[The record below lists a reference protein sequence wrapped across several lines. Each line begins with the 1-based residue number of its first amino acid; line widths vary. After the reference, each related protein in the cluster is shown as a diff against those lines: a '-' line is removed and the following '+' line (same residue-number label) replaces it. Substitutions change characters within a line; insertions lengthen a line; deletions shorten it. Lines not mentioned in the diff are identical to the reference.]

1 MDIYEGDVVI
11 DSFLETI
18 DLDDSI
24 PIVLDIEEINASDL
38 CDFNLIEDDLF
49 DVLDMESIQL
59 PNIPTTLHINEQDK
73 YEVTETIPTFKRK
86 KIPPVRQSPRK
97 KVSTK
102 CDMCGKVFKRVQVY
116 QKHVSVCSLKTIRQ
130 KGKPI
135 SFLRGILTVIS

>member
-49 DVLDMESIQL
+49 DVLDMKSIQL
-59 PNIPTTLHINEQDK
+59 PNIPHNFT
-73 YEVTETIPTFKRK
+73 
-86 KIPPVRQSPRK
+86 
-97 KVSTK
+97 
-102 CDMCGKVFKRVQVY
+102 Y
-116 QKHVSVCSLKTIRQ
+116 QRA
-130 KGKPI
+130 
-135 SFLRGILTVIS
+135 R